1 MNEQTNNINA
11 AFMEVTSKKMELVDK
26 KMLAIEEKIKNTPDN
41 AGLIGDLTTKVD
53 ELHDAFSSSFSIDKL
68 DELTKRL
75 EESIHFLKL
84 PLQNKVVHQQH
95 VPKIIWIAAG
105 LFIVLALVCSGW
117 YNTYNKLDASIANDS
132 KYRYLKL
139 DTANRKLQ
147 LYMFMLDSLYAAN
160 INFRSKVIYSEE
172 QNLKNLDLLQKAYK
186 LKCQAKNWRRW
197 STENNKAID

>member
-1 MNEQTNNINA
+1 MNEQTNNTNA

-26 KMLAIEEKIKNTPDN
+26 KVIAIEEKIKNIPDN
-41 AGLIGDLTTKVD
+41 AALIGDLIIKVD
-53 ELHDAFSSSFSIDKL
+53 ELREEFSSSFSIEKL
-68 DELTKRL
+68 DEFGKRL
-75 EESIHFLKL
+75 DEGIHFLKL
-84 PLQNKVVHQQH
+84 PPQNKVVHQHH
-95 VPKIIWIAAG
+95 VPTIIWIAAG

-139 DTANRKLQ
+139 DTANKKLQ

-172 QNLKNLDLLQKAYK
+172 QNLKNLTLLQKANV
-186 LKCQAKNWRRW
+186 LRSQA
-197 STENNKAID
+197 